1 MKTKFTLTLVWI
13 ALASFGVLAQSD
25 TPASTSVKTLTFEEA
40 IKIALKNGMVLN
52 QQKNNLEYSQM
63 QKTQSIVATG
73 PNVTVNSSASQIN
86 GNSFN
91 PNTGSVINGV
101 RDNLTASINANINL
115 FNGFNRVNSIRQYSN
130 MLDAQAFYVNRTQ
143 QDLINQVANQYLQV
157 LLDAELVKIAKE
169 NFDALD
175 KQYQQTKE
183 QVNLGARSPVDE
195 YNQLALAKAAE
206 LRFVQAEIT
215 LTNDKTLL
223 TQTLLID
230 PFEEYRVERPNWDV
244 NKIGADVLNI
254 EELAGKAKSYRG
266 DYLRA
271 VKQENG
277 YRFSTAAARGNM
289 MPNLVAFGTY
299 GSAYNFQH
307 NVPAQVQTS
316 STVIVS
322 DPSAASGYSLQQV
335 TNPGLVANPE
345 TPRPFSEQ
353 FKVNNVYKQY
363 GFQLQ
368 IPILNGLQNRTFTK
382 QQNVLYENAILTRKS
397 LEIQIK
403 NEVIR
408 AAKTFE
414 GAKKSYS
421 VSLDQYNAADLA
433 LQYETERYNL
443 GVTSFVDFANAN
455 RVFVQAQTD
464 KAQAEYRL
472 LFQKVLV
479 DYAIGTLKPEDLQ

>member
-1 MKTKFTLTLVWI
+1 MKRLLVVGLLV
-13 ALASFGVLAQSD
+13 AGSCVLAQEQK
-25 TPASTSVKTLTFEEA
+25 PAEKKVLTFEEA
-40 IKIALKNGMVLN
+40 VKIALKNGVLFN
-52 QQKNNLEYSQM
+52 QQKNNLELNQI
-63 QKTQSIVATG
+63 QKSQSILAAG
-73 PNVTVNSSASQIN
+73 PTLVVNSSAYRTD
-86 GNSFN
+86 GNFFN
-91 PNTGSVINGV
+91 TNTGTVINGV
-101 RDNLTASINANINL
+101 TDKFSASLNANINI
-115 FNGFNRVNSIRQYSN
+115 FSGFNRVNSIKQYSSL
-130 MLDAQAFYVNRTQ
+130 LDAQAFYANRTQ
-143 QDLINQVANQYLQV
+143 QDLINTVANQYLQV
-157 LLDAELVKIAKE
+157 LLDVELAKIAKE

-206 LRFVQAEIT
+206 LRYVQAEIT

-230 PFEEYRVERPNWDV
+230 PFEEYEVEKPNWDV
-244 NKIGADVLNI
+244 NKIGADVPNI
-254 EELAGKAKSYRG
+254 EELADKAKSVRG
-266 DYLRA
+266 DYMRA
-271 VKQENG
+271 VKQENA

-289 MPNLVAFGTY
+289 MPTLSAFGTY

-307 NVPAQVQTS
+307 NVPDMIQTS
-316 STVIVS
+316 STIVVS
-322 DPSAASGYSLQQV
+322 DPAAASGYSLQRV
-335 TNPGLVANPE
+335 TNPGLSANPD

-353 FKVNNVYKQY
+353 FKVNNVFKQY

-368 IPILNGLQNRTFTK
+368 IPIFNGLQNRTATK
-382 QQNVLYENAILTRKS
+382 QQSVLYENAILTRKN

-414 GAKKSYS
+414 GAKKSYA

-433 LQYETERYNL
+433 LQYETERYTL

-455 RVFVQAQTD
+455 RTFVQAQTD

-472 LFQKVLV
+472 LFQKVMI
-479 DYAIGTLKPEDLQ
+479 DYAVGTLKPEDLQ

>member
-1 MKTKFTLTLVWI
+1 MKKLLTITLISCAAAMV
-13 ALASFGVLAQSD
+13 VHAQ
-25 TPASTSVKTLTFEEA
+25 TKTLTFDEA
-40 IKIALKNGMVLN
+40 IKIALKNGMLLN

-63 QKTQSIVATG
+63 QKTQSLAAMG
-73 PNVTVNSSASQIN
+73 PNLTVNASASQIN

-101 RDNLTASINANINL
+101 RDNLTATLNANIVL
-115 FNGFNRVNSIRQYSN
+115 FNGFSRINGVRQYSN
-130 MLDAQAFYVNRTQ
+130 FLDAQAFYVNRTQ
-143 QDLINQVANQYLQV
+143 QDLINTVANQYLQV
-157 LLDAELVKIAKE
+157 LLDGELAKIAKE

-183 QVNLGARSPVDE
+183 QVSLGARSPVDE

-206 LRFVQAEIT
+206 LRYVQAEIA

-230 PFEEYRVERPNWDV
+230 PFEEYQVEKPNWDV
-244 NKIGADVLNI
+244 NKIGAEVPNI
-254 EELAGKAKSYRG
+254 EELTDKAKSSRG

-271 VKQENG
+271 VKQEQG
-277 YRFSTAAARGNM
+277 YRFSSAAAGGNM
-289 MPNLVAFGTY
+289 LPTLAAFGTY

-307 NVPAQVQTS
+307 NVPATVQTA
-316 STVIVS
+316 STIIVA
-322 DPSAASGYSLQQV
+322 DPTAASGYSLQRV
-335 TNPGLVANPE
+335 TNPGYVANPE

-353 FKVNNVYKQY
+353 FKTNNVFKQY
-363 GFQLQ
+363 GLQLQ
-368 IPILNGLQNRTFTK
+368 IPIFNGLQNRTFHK
-382 QQNVLYENAILTRKS
+382 QQSVLYENAILTRKN
-397 LEIQIK
+397 LEVQIK

-421 VSLDQYNAADLA
+421 VSLDQFNAANLA
-433 LQYETERYNL
+433 LQLETERYDL

-455 RVFVQAQTD
+455 RTFVQAQTD
-464 KAQAEYRL
+464 RAQAEYRL
-472 LFQKVLV
+472 MFQKVLV
-479 DYAIGTLKPEDLQ
+479 DYAAGTLKPEDLQ